1 MSLLY
6 RFTPDELRLIL
17 VDPKVVEFEIYKM
30 LPHLI
35 TPIVNEPK
43 KVPLALRWAI
53 NEMER
58 RYRVLAKVRVK
69 NLETFNSRPINTSI
83 LDDDGNPIPAKLPF
97 IVIVLDELADI
108 MMAAK
113 VLIVAI
119 CKLCHKM
126 LVF

>member
-58 RYRVLAKVRVK
+58 RYRVLAKVRV
-69 NLETFNSRPINTSI
+69 
-83 LDDDGNPIPAKLPF
+83 
-97 IVIVLDELADI
+97 
-108 MMAAK
+108 
-113 VLIVAI
+113 
-119 CKLCHKM
+119 
-126 LVF
+126 

>member
-1 MSLLY
+1 
-6 RFTPDELRLIL
+6 
-17 VDPKVVEFEIYKM
+17 
-30 LPHLI
+30 
-35 TPIVNEPK
+35 
-43 KVPLALRWAI
+43 
-53 NEMER
+53 MER